1 MDPITVLIADAHAT
15 FRQQLSRLLAEQVDV
30 QVVSAA
36 TDGCQVLRLMAALYP
51 HILLLD
57 IRMPKMGGLE
67 VLAKIRGKSPSTK
80 ILILADRVEEEFI
93 AAALLH
99 GVQGCLLRT
108 APPTELV
115 KAVRAIHAGELWA
128 QRKLL
133 ARVVERLRARVEE
146 LQGAAWQLREVL
158 SEREQEVAILAVRG
172 MTNQEIAVQL
182 GISAKTVKTHLQN
195 VFRKLKVR
203 RRVQLS
209 VLSPS
214 LGSSPVRAAPLSSP
228 PADRLKSPD
237 FDISD
242 GVKYRFC

>member
-1 MDPITVLIADAHAT
+1 MDPITVLIADAHAP

-36 TDGCQVLRLMAALYP
+36 TDGCQVLRRMAALHP

-57 IRMPKMGGLE
+57 VRMPKMGGLE
-67 VLAKIRGKSPSTK
+67 VLAKIRCQSPSTK
-80 ILILADRVEEEFI
+80 ILILSDRFEEEFI
-93 AAALLH
+93 AAALQH
-99 GVQGCLLRT
+99 GVQGCLLKT

-133 ARVVERLRARVEE
+133 AQVVERLRVRVEE
-146 LQGAAWQLREVL
+146 LQGSASQLREVL
-158 SEREQEVAILAVRG
+158 SEREQEVAVLTVRG
-172 MTNQEIAVQL
+172 MTNKEIAVQL

-209 VLSPS
+209 ALSS
-214 LGSSPVRAAPLSSP
+214 YLGSSPSHAAAPSSP
-228 PADRLKSPD
+228 PADHMKSL
-237 FDISD
+237 ISTFLM
-242 GVKYRFC
+242 R